1 MFVFGHRTHQCA
13 GDRETL
19 SVGLFNA
26 ASRRGSGSNRVYFL
40 IDEIQQIVSDGMKL
54 IFEQFRGIGGSI
66 VAAHQTAVQLR
77 REGTD
82 LAATIDSCTA
92 AKQVFRASDLESVR
106 ALEEIAGSQLTNV
119 ENWNQT
125 YELGTGTLIDRFH
138 PMHARQGQVNVR
150 QMSLPILD
158 RRRIMETGA
167 EGLSSLV
174 RFTFNSGYTCFG
186 GATVPIKSIYP
197 ISQKT
202 YDDREALPW
211 PQSAGAV
218 LVPRD
223 LLLKKP
229 EKKPDSESS
238 VIDETQKQL
247 DEACAGGWE
256 SSHTTLD
263 QGALTMFIRQQSY
276 WSAFSWIGTAIF
288 RSCILAVINQAF
300 YWRPFACQKDFRGEA
315 RSSSRSGRWSWSKLA
330 RERGEQ
336 GQFETGAGRPAGSQA
351 ELRVCCRAGP
361 TMGDRDIAAEKENGH
376 RETRRFR

>member
-1 MFVFGHRTHQCA
+1 M
-13 GDRETL
+13 
-19 SVGLFNA
+19 
-26 ASRRGSGSNRVYFL
+26 YFL

-66 VAAHQTAVQLR
+66 VAAHQTAAQLR

-167 EGLSSLV
+167 ESLSSLV

-202 YDDREALPW
+202 YDDREDLPW
-211 PQSAGAV
+211 PQSLGAV
-218 LVPRD
+218 RVPRD

-229 EKKPDSESS
+229 EKKPDAESGN
-238 VIDETQKQL
+238 IDETQKQL
-247 DEACAGGWE
+247 DEAA
-256 SSHTTLD
+256 
-263 QGALTMFIRQQSY
+263 Q
-276 WSAFSWIGTAIF
+276 
-288 RSCILAVINQAF
+288 AVGKVRTRH
-300 YWRPFACQKDFRGEA
+300 WTK
-315 RSSSRSGRWSWSKLA
+315 
-330 RERGEQ
+330 ER
-336 GQFETGAGRPAGSQA
+336 
-351 ELRVCCRAGP
+351 
-361 TMGDRDIAAEKENGH
+361 
-376 RETRRFR
+376 